1 MTASIAKIALIT
13 ENGYEAGTAP
23 AWVIRRDAVL
33 KYFVEKQHAI
43 HGAKATE
50 AVQKFWGK
58 LRYDWIENP
67 DEYGVNLLM
76 EGNGRKFGCEVEVK
90 TG

>member
-1 MTASIAKIALIT
+1 M
-13 ENGYEAGTAP
+13 
-23 AWVIRRDAVL
+23 L

-76 EGNGRKFGCEVEVK
+76 EGNERKFGCEVEVK